1 MMIRVLRI
9 GVTVRSLGVECTGCT
24 NTIAQNGV
32 VVMHWVLIYHIC
44 NAMQW
49 ALHFRMEWIAMIQRP
64 AVHVKDGISECGSGQ
79 NG

>member
-32 VVMHWVLIYHIC
+32 VMHWYIC
-44 NAMQW
+44 DGTAMGPTLQDG
-49 ALHFRMEWIAMIQRP
+49 MIQRP

>member
-1 MMIRVLRI
+1 MKIRVLRI

-44 NAMQW
+44 DGTAMGPTLQDG
-49 ALHFRMEWIAMIQRP
+49 MIQRP